1 MSARCEHCQ
10 CKIES
15 GYHERG
21 CPVRERSGPATPSAQ
36 QPGQTGRSAREYEQ
50 AWLYAAGRVSE
61 MEIDIREL
69 RAALL
74 AAWTYPSGTKVT
86 VTLDDGSEWQ
96 TRTRSEAWALGS
108 GAPVVLLEGKTG
120 GYSLERCRLR
130 K

>member
-1 MSARCEHCQ
+1 MSERCEHCH
-10 CKIES
+10 CKIDS

-21 CPVRERSGPATPSAQ
+21 CPVRQS
-36 QPGQTGRSAREYEQ
+36 RSATEYKE
-50 AWLYAAGRVSE
+50 AWAHTAGVLSE
-61 MEIDIREL
+61 REIDIKEL

-74 AAWTYPSGTKVT
+74 AAWTYPSGTPVT
-86 VTLDDGSEWQ
+86 VTLDDGSKWQ